1 MNGESDTEKMH
12 RLLDEFYRDTGFLAE
27 EDT

>member
-1 MNGESDTEKMH
+1 MSDESDTEKMH
-12 RLLDEFYRDTGFLAE
+12 RLIEEFYRETGFLAE